1 MASFL
6 AMRVFAGFRLGWLT
20 YPKHFSSCFW
30 GSYRL
35 PVLSKTPQKSEEELC
50 KEAVDVSE
58 DKEMKEEQH
67 DRSLSVSHYHSVVCQ
82 RLILQRLL

>member
-1 MASFL
+1 M
-6 AMRVFAGFRLGWLT
+6 
-20 YPKHFSSCFW
+20 
-30 GSYRL
+30 
-35 PVLSKTPQKSEEELC
+35 LSKTPQKSEEELC

-58 DKEMKEEQH
+58 DEETKEEQL

>member
-1 MASFL
+1 M
-6 AMRVFAGFRLGWLT
+6 
-20 YPKHFSSCFW
+20 
-30 GSYRL
+30 
-35 PVLSKTPQKSEEELC
+35 LSKTPQKSEEELC

-58 DKEMKEEQH
+58 DEETKEEQR